1 MVTLSKEHPTARA
14 SVYSQQCPSRE
25 LLVRVADKWAAIVIV
40 TLDERPY
47 RFGELRRRVE
57 GISQKMLTQTLRNLE
72 RDGLVNRKVFTTSPI
87 QVEYSLTP
95 LGRELTVVLQ
105 PLLAWAEAHVPDI
118 LAHRVRHDRV
128 AS

>member
-1 MVTLSKEHPTARA
+1 MSKEQLATRA

-25 LLVRVADKWAAIVIV
+25 LLVRVADKWAAIIIV
-40 TLDERPY
+40 ALAVRPY

-95 LGRELTVVLQ
+95 LGRELTAVLQ
-105 PLLAWAEAHVPDI
+105 PLLTWAEAHVPDI
-118 LAHRVRHDRV
+118 LANRDRHDRV
-128 AS
+128 VS